1 MPAGQPAQV
10 GAAGF
15 ARCFVLQFSHSVFVL
30 YVSRSIDIHCSVR
43 DVLQRVGAGAVDA
56 QLQMQVVAAVG
67 TAHIPGVAHIADHIA
82 LMHRLPRADAKAGH
96 VRIQGGIAA
105 AVIRGAVVDLHTVAI
120 TGAGRDAALTTP
132 SATA

>member
-1 MPAGQPAQV
+1 MW
-10 GAAGF
+10 
-15 ARCFVLQFSHSVFVL
+15 
-30 YVSRSIDIHCSVR
+30 

-105 AVIRGAVVDLHTVAI
+105 MPSGI
-120 TGAGRDAALTTP
+120 TQCSSSKTK
-132 SATA
+132 